1 MSTHRSPTRRHH
13 WSKRRHPDWYHLN
26 KQVSYLPWM
35 YWVDQCCHQVTK
47 DVGELTCRQSDPSSD
62 GQKKNHLPM
71 EGPMLGFSACVYHSR
86 FITPFGFYMWKYLKL
101 HFTVWILHTYLC
113 LRKSTNPKDNQ
124 SIFFRIRHFIQRSFS
139 RHECVNSRKERRN
152 SWLWNPTRRFYLRLA
167 LTPHFWSCRLTFVV
181 MWGENTSRSNG
192 SMQLSKVSMTC
203 SSRFENSKSS
213 SSARPMRIVVM
224 NLRSNSICRA
234 RFWVKLDLC
243 SLTNFS
249 CVDRTPSARLV
260 TSSLSNVL
268 ERQQR
273 SRYSLK

>member
-47 DVGELTCRQSDPSSD
+47 GVGELTCRQSDPSSD

-86 FITPFGFYMWKYLKL
+86 FITPLAFTCESIWSYISLYEYLTL
-101 HFTVWILHTYLC
+101 IYVC
-113 LRKSTNPKDNQ
+113 VNPRNRRIIKE

-152 SWLWNPTRRFYLRLA
+152 S
-167 LTPHFWSCRLTFVV
+167 
-181 MWGENTSRSNG
+181 
-192 SMQLSKVSMTC
+192 
-203 SSRFENSKSS
+203 
-213 SSARPMRIVVM
+213 
-224 NLRSNSICRA
+224 
-234 RFWVKLDLC
+234 
-243 SLTNFS
+243 
-249 CVDRTPSARLV
+249 
-260 TSSLSNVL
+260 
-268 ERQQR
+268 
-273 SRYSLK
+273 

>member
-152 SWLWNPTRRFYLRLA
+152 CDYETPRGDSICALHSPRIFEAVGWHLLSCEEKTHLDQTDRCSFLKCLWHVPAALKTPNHHPRLV
-167 LTPHFWSCRLTFVV
+167 P
-181 MWGENTSRSNG
+181 WGLLLWIWGQT
-192 SMQLSKVSMTC
+192 VSVG
-203 SSRFENSKSS
+203 RGFE
-213 SSARPMRIVVM
+213 
-224 NLRSNSICRA
+224 LNSICVPWLISR
-234 RFWVKLDLC
+234 V
-243 SLTNFS
+243 LTEPQS
-249 CVDRTPSARLV
+249 PG
-260 TSSLSNVL
+260 
-268 ERQQR
+268 
-273 SRYSLK
+273 

>member
-62 GQKKNHLPM
+62 GQKKKNHLPM

-152 SWLWNPTRRFYLRLA
+152 CDYETPRGDSICALHSPRIFEAVGWHLLSCEEKTHLDQTDRCSFLKCLWHVPAALKTPNHHPRLV
-167 LTPHFWSCRLTFVV
+167 P
-181 MWGENTSRSNG
+181 WGLLLWIWGQT
-192 SMQLSKVSMTC
+192 VSVG
-203 SSRFENSKSS
+203 RGFE
-213 SSARPMRIVVM
+213 
-224 NLRSNSICRA
+224 LNSICVPWLISR
-234 RFWVKLDLC
+234 V
-243 SLTNFS
+243 LTEPQS
-249 CVDRTPSARLV
+249 PG
-260 TSSLSNVL
+260 
-268 ERQQR
+268 
-273 SRYSLK
+273 